1 MLEPLLFAALVFC
14 GLVAL
19 ATGTQLL
26 ALAARREAQRMQAS
40 LDRWMKGGAK

>member
-1 MLEPLLFAALVFC
+1 MREPLLFFALLLC

-26 ALAARREAQRMQAS
+26 VLAARREAQRMQAS